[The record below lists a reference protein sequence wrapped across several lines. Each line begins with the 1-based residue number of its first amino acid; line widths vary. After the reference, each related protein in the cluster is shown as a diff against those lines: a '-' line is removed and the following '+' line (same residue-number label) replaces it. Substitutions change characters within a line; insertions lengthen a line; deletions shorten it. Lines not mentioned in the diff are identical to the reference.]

1 MLKRLWCYCDKI
13 FKLSDNLSKLKSQ
26 GFSKKNNETFLTTI
40 LLIGMFMRLRSFNTL
55 EQVMKR
61 NAKIWKKILN
71 CNHLPSIDLI
81 SKRIENSDIEGI
93 RKFVR
98 ITNYKLR
105 RNKSFNTNEASN
117 GLMVAAIDG
126 HETFCSELRC
136 CPKCLTRRKKV
147 NGKTV
152 IEYYHKYV
160 VCQLILCYIPV
171 IIDIEP
177 LSPHRGELTASKRLI
192 KRILKEQPRFIDVF
206 CFDALYLD
214 SKLLNMLDDAK
225 KFWIAVLKQENREA
239 YQEIDRL
246 LPTIKPIKTKINKAD
261 VTLWNLENLVGWD
274 NLKKSFRAVV
284 SKEIKAKWKL
294 NRKRKKVKEL
304 ITHNWR
310 WLTNMP
316 SVYSAEI
323 IHKFGH
329 ARWNVENRGFNDLVN
344 NCHFDHPFHHHP
356 DALLAMLWII
366 SIAFNLSFA
375 FFNRNLKPQLKDKSI
390 GNRSQLALTIIETF
404 ILLKGTVI
412 NFVPP

>member
-1 MLKRLWCYCDKI
+1 M
-13 FKLSDNLSKLKSQ
+13 
-26 GFSKKNNETFLTTI
+26 
-40 LLIGMFMRLRSFNTL
+40 
-55 EQVMKR
+55 
-61 NAKIWKKILN
+61 
-71 CNHLPSIDLI
+71 
-81 SKRIENSDIEGI
+81 
-93 RKFVR
+93 
-98 ITNYKLR
+98 
-105 RNKSFNTNEASN
+105 
-117 GLMVAAIDG
+117 
-126 HETFCSELRC
+126 
-136 CPKCLTRRKKV
+136 
-147 NGKTV
+147 
-152 IEYYHKYV
+152 
-160 VCQLILCYIPV
+160 
-171 IIDIEP
+171 
-177 LSPHRGELTASKRLI
+177 
-192 KRILKEQPRFIDVF
+192 
-206 CFDALYLD
+206 
-214 SKLLNMLDDAK
+214 
-225 KFWIAVLKQENREA
+225 
-239 YQEIDRL
+239 
-246 LPTIKPIKTKINKAD
+246 
-261 VTLWNLENLVGWD
+261 GWD